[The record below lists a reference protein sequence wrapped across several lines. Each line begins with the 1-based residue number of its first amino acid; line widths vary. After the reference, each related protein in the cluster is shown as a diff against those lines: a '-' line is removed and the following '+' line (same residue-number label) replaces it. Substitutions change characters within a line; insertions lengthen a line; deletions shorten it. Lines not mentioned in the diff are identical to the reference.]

1 MKNRIK
7 NSALIVL
14 LCLSSFAFAQ
24 SQYNVEYNEVKGSL
38 KSSDK
43 YKKDFGKYHGFEL
56 PLYEGEKANFA
67 VFSSDFNARLVLVD
81 PKGKVYKQSGEARD
95 GMVSVLTEIPIS
107 GDWILYVVGGK
118 NDTGEFAL
126 RYAFAASNSINI
138 SSNMDFCS
146 SLNFLIAHAAAHFMM
161 LPVEQLNGSGM
172 EIIGKNGKIDVN
184 EEEGSL
190 SIVIYEG
197 ADESSA
203 KRSFL
208 DLLSRIDNCI
218 GDWKSSDI
226 KAMGKDI
233 NEKLTGKIFTET
245 SNKNGVKV
253 LIEMISANNATEYN
267 KTSYRILLTVK

>member
-1 MKNRIK
+1 MNNGLKN
-7 NSALIVL
+7 IVL
-14 LCLSSFAFAQ
+14 FLLICLSSYAFAQ
-24 SQYNVEYNEVKGSL
+24 NPYSVEYNEVRGSL

-43 YKKDFGKYHGFEL
+43 YKKDFGRYHGFEL

-126 RYAFAASNSINI
+126 RYAFAASNSVNI

-161 LPVEQLNGSGM
+161 LPAEQLNGSGM
-172 EIIGKNGKIDVN
+172 EIIGKSGKIDVN